1 MPMMSRGDLFI
12 AGGNLYT
19 RARDVHRAFVEAAGG
34 PGGRFAVLGAASKFP
49 RSGFESFRNSLTSL
63 GVDPSR
69 VELLPVAAAV
79 PGWEDGAR
87 EPAVAERA
95 ASASGI
101 WMLGGDQNALTDILR
116 EPDGSDTPLLTSMR
130 RANESGAP
138 LGGSSAGAA
147 VMSDPMIAGGTS
159 FGALALPRASKPA
172 DSEISRALYVR
183 RGLGFFP
190 VGIVDQHFDARAR
203 LGRLLEACRVEDEDL
218 RPGFGIAEDTA
229 LVWRASE
236 GRAEVL
242 GAGGVY
248 VIDVRD
254 AFRDA
259 VPDGPRGRTR
269 IRGARLH
276 YLTEPDF
283 YRPSDRTVEFRGKEP
298 LDPGDPSFDV
308 PRPQASGVLSEYGT
322 LADFAFRLL
331 LDNRPEGLLRDPD
344 GGFRYVRSFLIE
356 EGDDGRPVAWV
367 IRLGRKEGLTRGWTG
382 DRFGFENVLV
392 DILPAEIEI
401 RFPA

>member
-1 MPMMSRGDLFI
+1 MVKGDLFI
-12 AGGNLYT
+12 AGGNLRT
-19 RARDVHRAFVEAAGG
+19 RARDVHAAFVKAAGG
-34 PGGRFAVLGAASKFP
+34 PGGRFAVLGAASKVP
-49 RSGFESFRNSLTSL
+49 LSGFEAFRNSLTSL

-69 VELLPVAAAV
+69 IELLPVAASV
-79 PGWEDGAR
+79 PGWEGGAR
-87 EPAVAERA
+87 DPAVAERA

-101 WMLGGDQNALTDILR
+101 WMLGGDQNALADILR
-116 EPDGSDTPLLTSMR
+116 EPDDTDGPLLAAMR
-130 RANESGAP
+130 KANEAGVP

-159 FGALALPRASKPA
+159 FGALALPRAAGAA
-172 DSEISRALYVR
+172 DVEISRALYVR

-203 LGRLLEACRVEDEDL
+203 LGRLLEACRVEDGGR

-229 LVWRASE
+229 LVWRAAE

-248 VIDVRD
+248 VADLRE
-254 AFRDA
+254 A
-259 VPDGPRGRTR
+259 
-269 IRGARLH
+269 IRGLPGGRVEIRHAHLH
-276 YLTEPDF
+276 YLTEGDSF
-283 YRPSDRTVEFRGKEP
+283 RPADWFVEFRGKES

-308 PRPQASGVLSEYGT
+308 PRPQASGILSEYGT

-331 LDNRPEGLLRDPD
+331 LDNKPEGLLRDPD
-344 GGFRYVRSFLIE
+344 SGFRYVRSFLVE
-356 EGDDGRPVAWV
+356 EGEGDRPLAWEV
-367 IRLGRKEGLTRGWTG
+367 RLGRKEGLTRGWTG
-382 DRFGFENVLV
+382 DRFGFEHVFV

-401 RFPA
+401 KLFR

>member
-1 MPMMSRGDLFI
+1 MVKGDLFI
-12 AGGNLYT
+12 AGGNLRT
-19 RARDVHRAFVEAAGG
+19 RARDVYAAFVEAAGG
-34 PGGRFAVLGAASKFP
+34 PGGRFAVLGAASKVP
-49 RSGFESFRNSLTSL
+49 RSGFEFFRNSLTSL
-63 GVDPSR
+63 GVEPSR
-69 VELLPVAAAV
+69 IELLPVAAAV
-79 PGWEDGAR
+79 PGWEGGAR
-87 EPAVAERA
+87 DPAVAERA

-101 WMLGGDQNALTDILR
+101 WMLGGDQNALADILL
-116 EPDGSDTPLLTSMR
+116 EPDGTDGPLLAAIR

-172 DSEISRALYVR
+172 DIEISRALYMR

-203 LGRLLEACRVEDEDL
+203 LGRLLEACLAEEGGR

-229 LVWRASE
+229 LVWRAAE

-248 VIDVRD
+248 VADVRN
-254 AFRDA
+254 AVRDR
-259 VPDGPRGRTR
+259 VPEGGRDR
-269 IRGARLH
+269 IRILGVRLH
-276 YLTEPDF
+276 YLTEPDT

-298 LDPGDPSFDV
+298 LDPEDPSFDV
-308 PRPQASGVLSEYGT
+308 PRPQASGILSEYGT

-331 LDNRPEGLLRDPD
+331 LDNKPEGLLRDPAR
-344 GGFRYVRSFLIE
+344 GFPYARSFLFE
-356 EGDDGRPVAWV
+356 DGDDGRAHAWE
-367 IRLGRKEGLTRGWTG
+367 IRLGLEEGRTRGWTG
-382 DRFGFENVLV
+382 DRFGFENVLI

-401 RFPA
+401 ILSR

>member
-1 MPMMSRGDLFI
+1 MPRGDLFI
-12 AGGNLYT
+12 AGGNLST
-19 RARDVHRAFVEAAGG
+19 RARDVHAAFVEAAGG
-34 PGGRFAVLGAASKFP
+34 PAGRFAVLGAASKVP
-49 RSGFESFRNSLTSL
+49 RSGFEFLRSSLASL

-69 VELLPVAAAV
+69 VELLPVAAGV

-87 EPAVAERA
+87 DPAVAERA
-95 ASASGI
+95 SSADGI
-101 WMLGGDQNALTDILR
+101 WMLGGDQNALADILL
-116 EPDGSDTPLLTSMR
+116 EPDGSDGPLLAAMR
-130 RANESGAP
+130 RANEAGVP

-159 FGALALPRASKPA
+159 FGALALPRAA
-172 DSEISRALYVR
+172 GAAETEISRALFVR

-203 LGRLLEACRVEDEDL
+203 LGRLLEACRVEDGGR

-229 LVWRASE
+229 LVWRAAE

-242 GAGGVY
+242 GAGGVF
-248 VIDVRD
+248 VADIREALRD
-254 AFRDA
+254 ASL
-259 VPDGPRGRTR
+259 GRTR

-276 YLTEPDF
+276 YLTEPDA
-283 YRPSDRTVEFRGKEP
+283 YRPSDWIVEFRGKES

-308 PRPQASGVLSEYGT
+308 PRPQASGILSEYGT

-331 LDNRPEGLLRDPD
+331 LDNRPEGLQRDPD
-344 GGFRYVRSFLIE
+344 RGCRYVRSFLAE
-356 EGDDGRPVAWV
+356 EGEDGRTLAWEV
-367 IRLGRKEGLTRGWTG
+367 RLGREEGRSRGWTG

-401 RFPA
+401 NLPL

>member
-1 MPMMSRGDLFI
+1 MPRGDLII
-12 AGGNLYT
+12 AGGNLST
-19 RARDVHRAFVEAAGG
+19 RARDVHAAFVEAAGG
-34 PGGRFAVLGAASKFP
+34 PAGRFAVLGAASKVP
-49 RSGFESFRNSLTSL
+49 RSGFESLRSSLASL
-63 GVDPSR
+63 GVNPYR

-87 EPAVAERA
+87 DPAVAERA

-101 WMLGGDQNALTDILR
+101 WMLGGDQNALADILL
-116 EPDGSDTPLLTSMR
+116 EPDGSDGPLLGAIR
-130 RANESGAP
+130 RANAGGAA

-147 VMSDPMIAGGTS
+147 GMSDPMIAGGTS
-159 FGALALPRASKPA
+159 FGALALPRAAGAAKT
-172 DSEISRALYVR
+172 EISRSLYVR

-190 VGIVDQHFDARAR
+190 AGIVDQHFDARAR
-203 LGRLLEACRVEDEDL
+203 LGRLLEACLVEDGGR

-229 LVWRASE
+229 LVWRAAE

-248 VIDVRD
+248 VVDLRD
-254 AFRDA
+254 ALRDTF
-259 VPDGPRGRTR
+259 RGRTR

-276 YLTEPDF
+276 YLTEPDA
-283 YRPSDRTVEFRGKEP
+283 YLPSDRTVEFRGKEP

-308 PRPQASGVLSEYGT
+308 PRPQASGILSEYGT

-344 GGFRYVRSFLIE
+344 RGCRYVRSFLAE
-356 EGDDGRPVAWV
+356 EGEDGRTLAWEV
-367 IRLGRKEGLTRGWTG
+367 RLGREEGSTRGWTG

-401 RFPA
+401 RFPS